1 MHAEL
6 MAIRRET
13 AALESPSLVR
23 QCLEATRGDT
33 HRGSADPGTP
43 VQRVA
48 NDTAHNTVAVRPLRR
63 CGRRVGRS
71 ECRSEYAQ
79 RARRAKKGQMPS

>member
-6 MAIRRET
+6 MATRRET
-13 AALESPSLVR
+13 AELESPSLVR
-23 QCLEATRGDT
+23 QCLEAKCGLT
-33 HRGSADPGTP
+33 HRGAAHPGTP

-48 NDTAHNTVAVRPLRR
+48 NATAHNTVAVRPLRR
-63 CGRRVGRS
+63 CGRRVGS
-71 ECRSEYAQ
+71 GECRSEYAQ